1 MLAMLHINDLSYRIE
16 GKPIFEG
23 ATAGIPTG
31 HKVGLVGRN
40 GAGKTTL
47 LKIIAGDL
55 APDMGSITIPKA
67 TRIGHV
73 AQEAP
78 GGTASI
84 IDTVLAADT
93 ERAQLLAE
101 AEHATDAHRI
111 AEIHERLTDIGAH
124 ATPARAAAILSGLG
138 FDDTA
143 QQRACRELSGGWR
156 MRVALASVLL
166 LEPEILLLD
175 EPTNYLDLE
184 GAMWLESYL
193 KTYPHTVLIV
203 SHDRDLLNRAV
214 TSILH
219 LDRGKLTLYA
229 GGYDDFEE
237 ARREKQRLELK
248 LKKQQD
254 DERRRIQAFID
265 RFKAKATKAAQ
276 AQSRVKA
283 LAKMQPIAAQLDER
297 VKPFYLPNPAKELA
311 SPLMRFENVSIGY
324 APGVPVLRDINLRID
339 QDDRIALLGQNGNG
353 KSTFA
358 KLIAGKLAPLSGTAF
373 GVKKV
378 DVGYFAQHQLDELNP
393 GRTPYDHM
401 LDLMPEATEAQR
413 RTKLGTYGF
422 SADKAETKCSNLSG
436 GEKARLL
443 LALAAFHAPPLLILD
458 EPTNHLD
465 VDSRQALVQALAEY
479 EGAVILISHD
489 RHLIEACADRLWVVR
504 GGTVKSYDGDMDSYR
519 ADLLAERGA
528 TTRTK
533 TSAGKAEAARDT
545 RADQRRA
552 AADRRASL
560 APLKKTMQAAEKS
573 VETLS
578 TQIGKLD
585 ALLADPQLYAKDPQ
599 RAQSAAVERGQ
610 LAKRLSDAE
619 DAWLLASEAYEA
631 ANSGAS
637 DAADA

>member
-1 MLAMLHINDLSYRIE
+1 MLHINDLSYRIE
-16 GKPIFEG
+16 GRPIFEG

-55 APDMGSITIPKA
+55 APDMGSITVPRA

-78 GGTASI
+78 GGNDSL
-84 IDTVLAADT
+84 IDWVLNADT
-93 ERAQLLAE
+93 ERAALLSE
-101 AEHATDAHRI
+101 AERATDPHRI
-111 AEIHERLTDIGAH
+111 AEIHERLNDIGAH
-124 ATPARAAAILSGLG
+124 SSPARAAQILAGLG
-138 FDDTA
+138 FDEAA
-143 QQRACRELSGGWR
+143 QQRPCGALSGGWR
-156 MRVALASVLL
+156 MRVALAAVLF

-193 KTYPHTVLIV
+193 RSYPHTVVIV

-214 TSILH
+214 TAILH
-219 LDRGKLTLYA
+219 LDRGKLTFYS

-248 LKKQQD
+248 LKKKQD
-254 DERRRIQAFID
+254 EERRRIQVFID

-297 VKPFYLPNPAKELA
+297 VKPFHLPNPAKALA
-311 SPLMRFENVSIGY
+311 SPLMRFEEVAIGY
-324 APGVPVLRDINLRID
+324 AADTPVLTGLNLRID

-358 KLIAGKLAPLSGTAF
+358 KLIAGKLAPLTGSVF
-373 GVKKV
+373 GANRV

-393 GRTPYDHM
+393 LKTPYDHM
-401 LDLMPEATEAQR
+401 LALMPEATEAQR
-413 RTKLGTYGF
+413 RTRLGTYGF
-422 SADKAETKCSNLSG
+422 SADKADTKCANLSG

-443 LALAAFHAPPLLILD
+443 LALSAFYAPHLLILD

-465 VDSRQALVQALAEY
+465 VDSREALIHALAEF

-504 GGTVKSYDGDMDSYR
+504 GGTVKAYDGDMDSYR

-528 TTRTK
+528 TTRGK
-533 TSAGKAEAARDT
+533 GNSKAESKTDT
-545 RADQRRA
+545 RAGQRRA
-552 AADRRASL
+552 AADKRASL
-560 APLKKTMQAAEKS
+560 APLKKAMQAAEKQ
-573 VETLS
+573 VEKLS
-578 TQIGKLD
+578 GEIARLD
-585 ALLADPQLYAKDPQ
+585 AKLADAQLYAKDPQ
-599 RAQSAAVERGQ
+599 GAQSAAIERGQ

-619 DAWLLASEAYEA
+619 EQWLIASEAYEA
-631 ANSGAS
+631 ASA
-637 DAADA
+637 DAAEA